1 MKNFIKTALIN
12 AISLTIIEYVT
23 GGLGFPDARSVLATS
38 IALGLINATIKPIVK
53 VLTLPLNVLTFGL
66 LTFVINGAILMFVVN
81 YSGGEVSSLMGAI
94 VTSLLL
100 SFINGLVSKILKD

>member
-12 AISLTIIEYVT
+12 AITLTIIEYVT
-23 GGLGFPDARSVLATS
+23 GGLSFPDARSVLATS
-38 IALGLINATIKPIVK
+38 IALGLINATIKPIIK

-100 SFINGLVSKILKD
+100 SFINGLISKILKD